1 MPRGRA
7 RGYDDQREQI
17 LARASKLFARRGYT
31 ATSMNEV
38 AEACGVS
45 KPSLYHY
52 FRDKQQLLLEI
63 AAAHVARLEALV
75 EEVGAETHEPEGRVR
90 RLITAFLEVYAGA
103 QAEHRVLTEDV
114 RFLPPADRR
123 RVLDGERK
131 VVAAFAD
138 AIAEARPELRTHELD
153 KPLTMLLFGMM
164 NWMFTW
170 LKPRGELSHADMA
183 PVVADLFF
191 GGLGAV
197 RAPGEPAHPLSAH
210 AQRRHRMPHP
220 AKLVVAIGLAAA
232 ATLVNADINVGVT
245 VSATGPAASLG
256 IPEKNTIALMPQTIG
271 GQKVNY
277 IVLDDASDTTTA
289 VANASKLITES
300 KVDIVLGS
308 TTTPNSLAMIDVAA
322 ESQTPMISMAASSTI
337 VEPVDAKRRWI
348 FKTPQNDIMMS
359 LAIATHMQ
367 LRGIKTVGFIGFND
381 AYGEGWFREFSKVA
395 SVKGLTIVASER
407 YSRTDTSVTGQVLK
421 LVSAKPDAILI
432 AASGTPAVL
441 PQRTLKERGYA
452 GQYYQTHGVANND
465 FLRVGGKDVEGTY
478 LPAGPVLVAAQ
489 LPPNNPVRASA
500 LDYIAKYEAA
510 NGKGSVSTFGAHA
523 WDAGRLMSAAA
534 AVALKT
540 AQPGTPAFRAAL
552 RDALE
557 KVSELH
563 GAHGVFNMSP
573 TDHLGLD
580 QRARVMVKI
589 ENGTWKYQP

>member
-1 MPRGRA
+1 
-7 RGYDDQREQI
+7 
-17 LARASKLFARRGYT
+17 
-31 ATSMNEV
+31 
-38 AEACGVS
+38 
-45 KPSLYHY
+45 
-52 FRDKQQLLLEI
+52 
-63 AAAHVARLEALV
+63 
-75 EEVGAETHEPEGRVR
+75 
-90 RLITAFLEVYAGA
+90 
-103 QAEHRVLTEDV
+103 
-114 RFLPPADRR
+114 
-123 RVLDGERK
+123 
-131 VVAAFAD
+131 
-138 AIAEARPELRTHELD
+138 
-153 KPLTMLLFGMM
+153 
-164 NWMFTW
+164 
-170 LKPRGELSHADMA
+170 
-183 PVVADLFF
+183 
-191 GGLGAV
+191 
-197 RAPGEPAHPLSAH
+197 
-210 AQRRHRMPHP
+210 MPHP

-289 VANASKLITES
+289 VANARKLITES
-300 KVDIVLGS
+300 KVDILLGS
-308 TTTPNSLAMIDVAA
+308 TTTPNSLAMIDVAS

-367 LRGIKTVGFIGFND
+367 FRGIKTVGFIGFND

-395 SVKGLTIVASER
+395 AVKGLTIIASER

-489 LPPNNPVRASA
+489 LPANNPVKASA

-557 KVSELH
+557 KVNELH

-589 ENGTWKYQP
+589 EGGTWKYQP